1 MVLPKYC
8 PIENTLKHIGKKW
21 TMNILRDMF
30 RGKKRFKDFLA
41 ASPKLSTKMLSLRL
55 KEMEKDGII
64 EKNIVGKSPVLIEY
78 CLTEK
83 GKHLN
88 KVLYELYY
96 FSTTQYPEE
105 IFDTVPKSKNEALE
119 KAKTTFNIK

>member
-1 MVLPKYC
+1 MLPKYC
-8 PIENTLKHIGKKW
+8 PIENALKHIGKKW
-21 TMNILRDMF
+21 TINILRDMF

-41 ASPKLSTKMLSLRL
+41 ANPKLSTKMLSLRL
-55 KEMEKDGII
+55 KEMEKDRII

-78 CLTEK
+78 HLTKK

-96 FSTTQYPEE
+96 FSLKQYPEE
-105 IFDTVPKSKNEALE
+105 IFDKVPKSKNEALE
-119 KAKTTFNIK
+119 KAKTAFNIK